1 MMWWTEYGWFGWAAM
16 VAAVILG
23 LAAILTVVRIVRGPS
38 LLDRIIASDVLLVI
52 ISCGLL
58 IWMAVSSD
66 FSSLPMVFLASVIG
80 FLGSVTVARVTASS
94 AATQMPVEGT
104 GTDAAD
110 DATQAV
116 AQAPAAA
123 QAPGERGD
131 SA

>member
-104 GTDAAD
+104 GPDAAG
-110 DATQAV
+110 DATPGA
-116 AQAPAAA
+116 AQAPAA
-123 QAPGERGD
+123 QAPAERGD

>member
-58 IWMAVSSD
+58 IWMAVSVSYTHLT
-66 FSSLPMVFLASVIG
+66 LP
-80 FLGSVTVARVTASS
+80 TN
-94 AATQMPVEGT
+94 
-104 GTDAAD
+104 
-110 DATQAV
+110 
-116 AQAPAAA
+116 
-123 QAPGERGD
+123 
-131 SA
+131 